1 MRLITWLGRV
11 FAKASEHV
19 ECNANSAAKNLE
31 CSEALPERVHAWRRV
46 HEFALP
52 ERGLVELQPVRS
64 QCIRPF

>member
-1 MRLITWLGRV
+1 MGGPPVGGRDFVITARM
-11 FAKASEHV
+11 
-19 ECNANSAAKNLE
+19 
-31 CSEALPERVHAWRRV
+31 EALPERVHAWRRV